1 MNKYNP
7 GPGNFS
13 YNYLASYEK
22 KPNVTFINKWIKNY
36 DYNWGNTKSGYFDT
50 MTLSN
55 NSKVIMGMDVESEFL
70 VFVDAMTG
78 ELILKINVEGTGNL
92 NINGGILLHQN
103 SSNTYA
109 AYYVMRKAPYYK
121 VACLDLNFTANPA
134 TIVTSW
140 TLVSIQNQTMDT
152 VLGINRG
159 SYDDSKLYVLGYQ
172 NSNFMLSRIYTNNG
186 SSIFDKYWASSN
198 FLGVYDGWLNY
209 TGSCILERTLDVSTE
224 VVAIGYTDSLGKLT
238 LIIMKISDDNNPAIV
253 PAALP

>member
-1 MNKYNP
+1 
-7 GPGNFS
+7 
-13 YNYLASYEK
+13 
-22 KPNVTFINKWIKNY
+22 
-36 DYNWGNTKSGYFDT
+36 
-50 MTLSN
+50 
-55 NSKVIMGMDVESEFL
+55 
-70 VFVDAMTG
+70 
-78 ELILKINVEGTGNL
+78 
-92 NINGGILLHQN
+92 
-103 SSNTYA
+103 
-109 AYYVMRKAPYYK
+109 
-121 VACLDLNFTANPA
+121 
-134 TIVTSW
+134 
-140 TLVSIQNQTMDT
+140 MDT
-152 VLGINRG
+152 VLGIYRG